1 MSSNGVNQAGDCVNT
16 VIQALLMG
24 LLIYCKCFCQCFV
37 SLKVELK
44 IDDVTV
50 LMLILIVAEINNLS

>member
-16 VIQALLMG
+16 VIQAQLMG
-24 LLIYCKCFCQCFV
+24 LLIYCKCLCQCFV

-44 IDDVTV
+44 IDDVTDAY
-50 LMLILIVAEINNLS
+50 IDSS

>member
-16 VIQALLMG
+16 VIQAQLMG

-44 IDDVTV
+44 IDDVTDAY
-50 LMLILIVAEINNLS
+50 IDSS